1 MTREHGMKK
10 APPQTIQYRNPAGP
24 PAAMGVILLTQN
36 TFKRNRDTMPLV
48 LSTGGMTCGTAISE
62 RRGTRLWS
70 SSFLLWCGIVITISS
85 FFYAYV
91 CSTIVMY
98 AFFLGTAP
106 QRSNATIELRTVAL
120 SGGIAALLPHLG
132 KMVRAILAHI
142 GL

>member
-48 LSTGGMTCGTAISE
+48 LRTGGMTCGTAVSE
-62 RRGTRLWS
+62 RRRIRLWS

-85 FFYAYV
+85 FFYTYV
-91 CSTIVMY
+91 CSTIVLY

-106 QRSNATIELRTVAL
+106 HRSNAMI
-120 SGGIAALLPHLG
+120 
-132 KMVRAILAHI
+132 
-142 GL
+142 